1 VSGLWVRVI
10 KDFMRKML
18 DGRKDGWDNGKI
30 IFTQSMINVKQHL
43 GD

>member
-1 VSGLWVRVI
+1 
-10 KDFMRKML
+10 ML
-18 DGRKDGWDNGKI
+18 DERKDGWDNGEI